1 MEKESDTMRC
11 DAALIGFA
19 LGGGF
24 KRSWFGL
31 VYVTYSS
38 YILRAYDTM
47 SPFMC
52 TCIMVGWL
60 DGMIGFVFCGLQNLV
75 GCIPVYTSR
84 CSVRNIDR

>member
-31 VYVTYSS
+31 VTYLS
-38 YILRAYDTM
+38 YIFRAYDTM

-52 TCIMVGWL
+52 TCIMAGWL

-75 GCIPVYTSR
+75 RGVYTSTHISLLSWEYR
-84 CSVRNIDR
+84 